1 MLSFIGYE
9 QVGVNIAKE
18 YDRRFLYH
26 MLLKCHHH
34 LHAITKSK
42 GGNVDQ
48 IVDENWNLNIF
59 EQIANTSEPMKIVT

>member
-1 MLSFIGYE
+1 
-9 QVGVNIAKE
+9 
-18 YDRRFLYH
+18 